1 MPAPDFFAYVR
12 GTSDQLPAGH
22 TEAGM
27 RLYRHLVRLGVRQQ
41 LEAHF
46 PELPDRLGETQWH
59 TLVSAF
65 VAQSAWTSP
74 YIGDLTDEFLA
85 YLERER
91 A

>member
-1 MPAPDFFAYVR
+1 MPSADFFAYVR
-12 GTSDQLPAGH
+12 GTSEAVPAGH

-27 RLYRHLVRLGVRQQ
+27 RLYRHLVHLGARQV

-46 PELPDRLGETQWH
+46 PDLPERLGAEAWQA
-59 TLVSAF
+59 LVAGF
-65 VAQSAWTSP
+65 VRQSAWTSP
-74 YIGDLTDEFLA
+74 FCGDLTDEFLA